1 MSSSFLLFPVHLFR
15 DVSRLKKFDQVY
27 LIEDPVYFTQYKYH
41 KLKLAYHRATMKY
54 YEHFLHKKKIK
65 VVYIDINKSSSF
77 YKSIQKATC
86 YEPYDFSLTRKLK
99 KNISSIEFI
108 DSPNFL
114 VTVPFVNE
122 NKDVFFNGR
131 KFNHVAFY
139 KMQRQR
145 FHLLMNPDGS
155 PKGGKWSFD
164 TENREKIPP
173 SCPIPEILQLPSNS
187 YVEEAKVYVL
197 KHFPKNYGSLDNF
210 IYPITHK
217 ETNQWL
223 QYFIQKKMKY
233 FGPYEDAETMRDP
246 FLFHSVLTPMLNI
259 GLITDQEVIN
269 KIRPFEHKIPIQ
281 SFEGFIRQI
290 IGWRN
295 YVLSIYILE
304 GEKIRKMNYMNHT
317 NKINHKIMWSGSI
330 GVEPFD
336 NIIEKI
342 NKVAY
347 AHHIERLMYLG
358 NFLFLLQIRPN
369 DVFRAFMEWT
379 VDAYDWVMVAN
390 VYCMSQYADG
400 GTMMSKPYFSS
411 ANYILSMSEY
421 KKGEWSTIWNNLYYH
436 FINTHQKILKKSYSW
451 ARHVAFYN
459 KKSNKEKK
467 DIKDGAL
474 RYMKKIKVI

>member
-1 MSSSFLLFPVHLFR
+1 
-15 DVSRLKKFDQVY
+15 
-27 LIEDPVYFTQYKYH
+27 
-41 KLKLAYHRATMKY
+41 
-54 YEHFLHKKKIK
+54 
-65 VVYIDINKSSSF
+65 
-77 YKSIQKATC
+77 
-86 YEPYDFSLTRKLK
+86 
-99 KNISSIEFI
+99 
-108 DSPNFL
+108 
-114 VTVPFVNE
+114 
-122 NKDVFFNGR
+122 
-131 KFNHVAFY
+131 
-139 KMQRQR
+139 
-145 FHLLMNPDGS
+145 
-155 PKGGKWSFD
+155 
-164 TENREKIPP
+164 
-173 SCPIPEILQLPSNS
+173 
-187 YVEEAKVYVL
+187 
-197 KHFPKNYGSLDNF
+197 
-210 IYPITHK
+210 
-217 ETNQWL
+217 
-223 QYFIQKKMKY
+223 
-233 FGPYEDAETMRDP
+233 
-246 FLFHSVLTPMLNI
+246 
-259 GLITDQEVIN
+259 
-269 KIRPFEHKIPIQ
+269 
-281 SFEGFIRQI
+281 
-290 IGWRN
+290 
-295 YVLSIYILE
+295 
-304 GEKIRKMNYMNHT
+304 
-317 NKINHKIMWSGSI
+317 MWSGSI

-369 DVFRAFMEWT
+369 DVFHAFMEWT